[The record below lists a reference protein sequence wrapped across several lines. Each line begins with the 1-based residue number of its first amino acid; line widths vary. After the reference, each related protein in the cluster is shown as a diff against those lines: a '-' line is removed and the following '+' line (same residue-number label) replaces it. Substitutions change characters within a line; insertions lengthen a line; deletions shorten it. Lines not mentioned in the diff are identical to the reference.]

1 MMSLNSEG
9 VSSGWRSP
17 VVLLLAT
24 DTPLPYRVLRC
35 AAHAGAKV
43 IVLGGRR
50 AKLLALSRYCRE
62 FILCPVD
69 FVDESIPVILD
80 EINRITSERVI
91 DQVIP
96 GDGTTTGILAR
107 IKDHVHVRCFPLP
120 SAVAFGRLNDK
131 GKFADLCR
139 ELNLPHPK
147 SMLAKNVGGIGGAVE
162 NMGLPLIAKPVD
174 NHGGVGVSKVDR
186 WPDSSV
192 TQAIDYSP
200 VLLQEYIDGED
211 ICVSLFCEKGACRQW
226 VAYQR
231 KNGEYRFCRH
241 GRLMDLAQTV
251 ARYLQVDGV
260 ICFDA
265 RLAPGS
271 GMLYLIEC
279 NPRFWYNVDY
289 AMLAGA
295 NFVALGLPEC
305 SLSDDVVTDGFTVSL
320 PHTFLAKMMMP
331 WTITKADLKA
341 LRFWLSDPWVFFVI
355 ETWLNPRFD
364 FLGRV
369 CLVWRGVMA
378 RFRFFQALAPR

>member
-1 MMSLNSEG
+1 MSLNGEG
-9 VSSGWRSP
+9 VFSGRRSP

-35 AAHAGAKV
+35 AAQAGVKV
-43 IVLGGRR
+43 IVLGTRR
-50 AKLLALSRYCRE
+50 AKLLAFSRYCSE

-69 FVDESIPVILD
+69 FVDENIPVVLD
-80 EINRITSERVI
+80 EINRIASERAI

-96 GDGTTTGILAR
+96 GDGATTGILAR

-147 SMLAKNVGGIGGAVE
+147 SMLAKNIGGLGEAVE
-162 NMGLPLIAKPVD
+162 KMGLPLIAKPVN
-174 NHGGVGVSKVDR
+174 NHGGVGVTKVDQ
-186 WPDSSV
+186 WPDRSIAR
-192 TQAIDYSP
+192 AIDYSP
-200 VLLQEYIDGED
+200 VLLQECIDGEE
-211 ICVSLFCEKGACRQW
+211 ICVSLFCEQGICKQW

-231 KNGEYRFCRH
+231 KKGEYRFRRH
-241 GRLMDLAQTV
+241 GELVELAQTV

-265 RLAPGS
+265 RSASDS
-271 GMLYLIEC
+271 GILYLIEC

-289 AMLAGA
+289 ALLAGV
-295 NFVALGLPEC
+295 NFVALGLPKC
-305 SLSDDVVTDGFTVSL
+305 SGSENAATDGFTVSL

-355 ETWLNPRFD
+355 EMWLNPRFD

-369 CLVWRGVMA
+369 CSVWRGVRA
-378 RFRFFQALAPR
+378 KFHIFQA